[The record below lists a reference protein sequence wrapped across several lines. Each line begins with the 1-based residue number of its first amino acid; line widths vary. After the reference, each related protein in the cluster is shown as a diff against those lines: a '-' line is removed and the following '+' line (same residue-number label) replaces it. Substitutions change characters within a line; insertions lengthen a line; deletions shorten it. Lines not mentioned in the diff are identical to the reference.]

1 MCDPQVSIFDI
12 PQFQQAVVI
21 TIEKSGERK
30 HSISR
35 TQTRNRTPAMN
46 VSSSLFA
53 PAPAAIAPYLERL
66 RGSDALGMP
75 LLTEP
80 ARLSLLAAAEALTYR
95 RAKPY
100 MGAPGREVQQD
111 FEICM
116 TFDANSPFTALAKS
130 LGAQLRAAA
139 REMPDP
145 PLSDELRFNDIA
157 VQRYTPGSAGI
168 SPHRDFLQFRQ
179 VVVLII
185 LAGQGR
191 FFVCDNRE
199 GLNPT
204 EVPVKPGDALLMQA
218 PDFGGQT
225 RQPFHFLRDIT
236 EPRVVVGL
244 RYDAKKAA
252 SSAD

>member
-1 MCDPQVSIFDI
+1 M
-12 PQFQQAVVI
+12 
-21 TIEKSGERK
+21 T
-30 HSISR
+30 
-35 TQTRNRTPAMN
+35 
-46 VSSSLFA
+46 VSSPLFA

-66 RGSDALGMP
+66 RRSDALSMP
-75 LLTEP
+75 LLTEQG
-80 ARLSLLAAAEALTYR
+80 RLSLLKASDALTYR

-116 TFDANSPFTALAKS
+116 NFDADSAFTGLAES
-130 LGAQLRAAA
+130 LSEHLRTAAGVMT
-139 REMPDP
+139 EP
-145 PLSDELRFNDIA
+145 PITGELRFNDIA
-157 VQRYTPGSAGI
+157 VQRYSPGSAGI
-168 SPHRDFLQFRQ
+168 GPHRDFLQFRQ

-236 EPRVVVGL
+236 EQRVVVGL

-252 SSAD
+252 SSAG

>member
-1 MCDPQVSIFDI
+1 MT
-12 PQFQQAVVI
+12 A
-21 TIEKSGERK
+21 
-30 HSISR
+30 
-35 TQTRNRTPAMN
+35 
-46 VSSSLFA
+46 SSSLFA
-53 PAPAAIAPYLERL
+53 SDPAVIAPYLERL
-66 RGSDALGMP
+66 RRNDALAMP

-80 ARLSLLAAAEALTYR
+80 ARLSLLEAAEALTYR

-116 TFDANSPFTALAKS
+116 TFDADSAFTGLAES
-130 LGAQLRAAA
+130 LSAQLRAAA
-139 REMPDP
+139 RALAEP
-145 PLSDELRFNDIA
+145 PLTEDLRFNDIA

-204 EVPVKPGDALLMQA
+204 EVPVNPGDALLMQA

-236 EPRVVVGL
+236 EQRVVVGL
-244 RYDAKKAA
+244 RYDAKKTAIDA
-252 SSAD
+252 S